1 MKTAPAISIP
11 DVDPHLLRT
20 FLAVA
25 DTGSFSAAARRLQ
38 YTQSAVSQHIAAL
51 EADLGTPLFTRRPV
65 APTPAG
71 ERLRRHA
78 ALLLVRL
85 EAARA
90 DVTRA
95 VAPPGRLVLG
105 LTPLAWAAPVAAAL
119 ATVRA
124 ESARLRTRLRV
135 AGRDRIVEAVATGEI
150 DLGLVD
156 GFTAPSDPLRLPEP
170 GAGGPR
176 AVGVAESPAVVAVP
190 RSHPLAGRATVD
202 LADLADAYW
211 IDAPEVAPFDR
222 LPVDGLRAG
231 LRYDGSDVA
240 VFAGLVA
247 AGHGLALLPSPVVA
261 SHPALTAVPVG
272 TPRLVHR
279 VEMLRLPAA
288 SADEPAERLAGLLN
302 TAA

>member
-1 MKTAPAISIP
+1 M
-11 DVDPHLLRT
+11 DPHLLRT

-25 DTGSFSAAARRLQ
+25 ETGSFSAAAQRLQ
-38 YTQSAVSQHIAAL
+38 YTQSAVSQHVAAL

-78 ALLLVRL
+78 ALLLVRQ

-105 LTPLAWAAPVAAAL
+105 LTPLAWAAPVAGAL
-119 ATVRA
+119 ATIRA

-135 AGRDRIVEAVATGEI
+135 ASRDRIVEAVATGEI

-176 AVGVAESPAVVAVP
+176 SVGVAESPAVVAVP
-190 RSHPLAGRATVD
+190 STHPLAHRRAVD

-231 LRYDGSDVA
+231 LRYDGTDAA
-240 VFAGLVA
+240 VLAGLVA
-247 AGHGLALLPSPVVA
+247 GGHGLAVLPLPLISA
-261 SHPALTAVPVG
+261 HPSLAGVPLG
-272 TPRLVHR
+272 RPRLVHR
-279 VEMLRLPAA
+279 VELLRLPAVV
-288 SADEPAERLAGLLN
+288 ADEPAERLAALLS
-302 TAA
+302 AAR

>member
-1 MKTAPAISIP
+1 MKTGLAISIP
-11 DVDPHLLRT
+11 YVDPHLLRT

-25 DTGSFSAAARRLQ
+25 DTGSFSAAAQRLQ

-105 LTPLAWAAPVAAAL
+105 LTPLAWAVPVAAAL

-124 ESARLRTRLRV
+124 GAARLRTRLRV
-135 AGRDRIVEAVATGEI
+135 AERDRIVEAVATGEI

-156 GFTAPSDPLRLPEP
+156 GFTSPSDPLRLPEP

-190 RSHPLAGRATVD
+190 RSHPLAGRSTVD

-211 IDAPEVAPFDR
+211 IDAPEVAPFGR

-231 LRYDGSDVA
+231 LRYDGADVA
-240 VFAGLVA
+240 VLAGLVA
-247 AGHGLALLPSPVVA
+247 AGHGLVVLPQPVATAHPGLVGVA
-261 SHPALTAVPVG
+261 V
-272 TPRLVHR
+272 PRLVHR
-279 VEMLRLPAA
+279 VELLRLPALTP
-288 SADEPAERLAGLLN
+288 DEPAERLAAHLSEG
-302 TAA
+302 T

>member
-1 MKTAPAISIP
+1 M
-11 DVDPHLLRT
+11 DPHLLRT

-25 DTGSFSAAARRLQ
+25 ETGSFSAAAQRLQ
-38 YTQSAVSQHIAAL
+38 YTQSAVSQHVAAL

-65 APTPAG
+65 ALTPAG

-78 ALLLVRL
+78 ELLLVRL

-105 LTPLAWAAPVAAAL
+105 LTPLAWAVPVAAAL
-119 ATVRA
+119 ATIRA
-124 ESARLRTRLRV
+124 ESARLRTRVRV
-135 AGRDRIVEAVATGEI
+135 AARDRIVEAVATGEV

-176 AVGVAESPAVVAVP
+176 SVGVGESPAVVAVP
-190 RSHPLAGRATVD
+190 SAHPLARRRAVD

-211 IDAPEVAPFDR
+211 IDAPDVAPFAR

-231 LRYDGSDVA
+231 VRYDGTDAA
-240 VFAGLVA
+240 VLAGLVA
-247 AGHGLALLPSPVVA
+247 GGHGLAVLPLPLVSA
-261 SHPALTAVPVG
+261 HPGLTGVPVG

-279 VEMLRLPAA
+279 VELLRLPAVA
-288 SADEPAERLAGLLN
+288 PDEPAERLAHLL
-302 TAA
+302 TAPT

>member
-1 MKTAPAISIP
+1 MIGASGISIP

-25 DTGSFSAAARRLQ
+25 DTGSFSAAAQRLR
-38 YTQSAVSQHIAAL
+38 YTQSAVSQHVAAL

-65 APTPAG
+65 ALTPAG

-105 LTPLAWAAPVAAAL
+105 LTPLAWAAPVASVL
-119 ATVRA
+119 ATIRA
-124 ESARLRTRLRV
+124 ESARLRTRVRV
-135 AGRDRIVEAVATGEI
+135 AERDRIVDAVATGEI

-156 GFTAPSDPLRLPEP
+156 GFTAPSDPLRPPEP

-176 AVGVAESPAVVAVP
+176 SVGVAESPAVVAVP
-190 RSHPLAGRATVD
+190 ATHPLARRRAVD

-211 IDAPEVAPFDR
+211 IDAPEVAPFAR

-231 LRYDGSDVA
+231 LRYDGADAA
-240 VFAGLVA
+240 VLTGLVA
-247 AGHGLALLPSPVVA
+247 GGHGLAVLPSPLVA
-261 SHPALTAVPVG
+261 AHPGLAGVPVG

-279 VEMLRLPAA
+279 VELVRLETVGEEA
-288 SADEPAERLAGLLN
+288 AERLAALLS
-302 TAA
+302 AAS